1 MKCGAK
7 RNFLYTVLCSFKF
20 RNMKKTELEVIKRLE
35 TDKLDSTENKSQRF
49 EAYRQW
55 VLSLNKES
63 LKGVIVGCATFRLNN
78 SNSRMFS
85 ATKEEKQRAKFNIEI
100 ANIYLDFAKE
110 ACYCA

>member
-1 MKCGAK
+1 LVLYRVMHF
-7 RNFLYTVLCSFKF
+7 NFKD
-20 RNMKKTELEVIKRLE
+20 MKKTELEVIKILE
-35 TDKLDSTENKSQRF
+35 TDTLDSTENKSERF

-85 ATKEEKQRAKFNIEI
+85 ATKEEKQKAKFNIEI
-100 ANIYLDFAKE
+100 ANIYLDFAKD
-110 ACYCA
+110 AFYCA

>member
-1 MKCGAK
+1 
-7 RNFLYTVLCSFKF
+7 
-20 RNMKKTELEVIKRLE
+20 MKKTELQVIKILE
-35 TDKLDSTENKSQRF
+35 TDTLDSTENKSERF

-85 ATKEEKQRAKFNIEI
+85 STEKEKLKAKFNIEI
-100 ANIYLDFAKE
+100 SNIYLDFAKE
-110 ACYCA
+110 AFYCA